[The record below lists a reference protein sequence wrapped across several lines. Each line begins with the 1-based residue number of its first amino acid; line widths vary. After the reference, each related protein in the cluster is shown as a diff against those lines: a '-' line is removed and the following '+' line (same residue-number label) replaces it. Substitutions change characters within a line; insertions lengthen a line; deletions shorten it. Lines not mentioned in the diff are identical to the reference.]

1 MLDPRVL
8 LHQPTAADTRVPGQL
23 LLYAVTIQMRIRS
36 QADADLYILCY
47 IYSITPATCVTKML
61 FSGAGA
67 GSRNRSILDRLLNTA
82 SANSHINLQAHC
94 SQYTDRE
101 NPGQLLRPASPPTA
115 PPGTP
120 SPPRLSASPTPNG
133 QPCSEAMVTG
143 PRASLSSAATR
154 TETDVVHYRLAVFL
168 LKK

>member
-1 MLDPRVL
+1 
-8 LHQPTAADTRVPGQL
+8 
-23 LLYAVTIQMRIRS
+23 MRIRS

-47 IYSITPATCVTKML
+47 IYSVTPATCVTKML
-61 FSGAGA
+61 FSGAG
-67 GSRNRSILDRLLNTA
+67 SRNRSILDRLLFTA

-101 NPGQLLRPASPPTA
+101 KPGQLLRPASPPTA

-143 PRASLSSAATR
+143 PRASLSSADTR

>member
-1 MLDPRVL
+1 
-8 LHQPTAADTRVPGQL
+8 
-23 LLYAVTIQMRIRS
+23 MRIRS

-47 IYSITPATCVTKML
+47 IYSVTPATCVSKML

-67 GSRNRSILDRLLNTA
+67 GSRTRSILDRLLNTA

-101 NPGQLLRPASPPTA
+101 KPGQLLRPASPPTA
-115 PPGTP
+115 P
-120 SPPRLSASPTPNG
+120 PNG

-143 PRASLSSAATR
+143 PRASLSSADTR

-168 LKK
+168 FKK